1 MIRGHSGSF
10 LVMVRGNRA
19 LTGRAAGGLIRRPC
33 GSRERRVEQNDYDQA
48 DACGNRTAAI
58 VTRSFHIVWA
68 PISIAMHYSVKRHS
82 LQALPKMTANSSI
95 YPMPDA
101 PAIRGMSA
109 DSAAATANSCG
120 RGHLDLECGAS
131 QTRTMAHSYIK
142 LDFGTDEE
150 KAQQARHKLDG
161 WKQAFRLDKRLLY
174 KLDRPESDAGEAGS
188 KPEPVEKPAPAAKS
202 KGKAAASPK
211 TKAAAKASKPAAEK
225 PVSAANGKV
234 SLLVRLY
241 FSSHEKLSE
250 QRWLERIPSE
260 EPFRSASPKVVHHSD
275 PEFESTDKQFEALE

>member
-1 MIRGHSGSF
+1 M
-10 LVMVRGNRA
+10 A
-19 LTGRAAGGLIRRPC
+19 
-33 GSRERRVEQNDYDQA
+33 
-48 DACGNRTAAI
+48 
-58 VTRSFHIVWA
+58 
-68 PISIAMHYSVKRHS
+68 
-82 LQALPKMTANSSI
+82 ANSSI

-188 KPEPVEKPAPAAKS
+188 KPEPVEKPAPATKS
-202 KGKAAASPK
+202 KGKTAASPK
-211 TKAAAKASKPAAEK
+211 TKAVAKASKPAEEK
-225 PVSAANGKV
+225 SASAVNGKV
-234 SLLVRLY
+234 GLLVRLY

-260 EPFRSASPKVVHHSD
+260 EPFKSASPKVVHHSD